1 MICSSQSIQKLQC
14 ILVPTLNSF
23 IFIKFND
30 VMEYNAQYSIKS
42 STLLKNIGSLS
53 ANHITDTCCM
63 CQLSFASVYP
73 LEVRRLFVVMEHFVD
88 EKTAARWGKVLMRK
102 PMELFFLRDSLDHTS
117 TLGSLAAD
125 WVTVPFLWFWMP
137 PSFPQTTRTQKSW
150 THLKNLL

>member
-1 MICSSQSIQKLQC
+1 MICSRQSIQKLQC

-42 STLLKNIGSLS
+42 SPLLKNIGSLS
-53 ANHITDTCCM
+53 ANHITDTNRCNMTHVVC
-63 CQLSFASVYP
+63 ASCHLPVFI
-73 LEVRRLFVVMEHFVD
+73 LWRSVMEHFVD

-125 WVTVPFLWFWMP
+125 RVTVPFLWFWMP
-137 PSFPQTTRTQKSW
+137 PQTTRTQKSW